1 MNNSQLKR
9 NTTVM
14 NKYGVDNVSKLTF
27 VQSKRLSTFYK
38 NRPCIH
44 PDLKAP
50 STNICGSDL
59 DIYRLNKSISDEWL
73 NLYHPLGAPRG
84 TLLSLGLVKDNTI
97 YCMMTFKKSRDKHY
111 NVELSRMWMIPGYYV
126 KDGYNVLS
134 DYATQFGLY
143 NIVAYVNLTYE
154 SFEEYERIG
163 MTSHRDIQRRKWWIK
178 DDDIISDASRR
189 QKHITI
195 QSLIEKGYH
204 PEWDLGTAV
213 YESKF

>member
-1 MNNSQLKR
+1 MNNSDLKR
-9 NTTVM
+9 TETVM
-14 NKYGVDNVSKLTF
+14 KKYGVDNVSKLLS
-27 VQSKRLSTFYK
+27 VQSKRLSTFYR

-44 PDLKAP
+44 HDLEAP
-50 STNICGSDL
+50 ITMLLGSDF

-97 YCMMTFKKSRDKHY
+97 YCIMTFKKSRDKHY
-111 NVELSRMWMIPGYYV
+111 NVELSRMWMMPGFYV
-126 KDGYNVLS
+126 KDGYNILS

-178 DDDIISDASRR
+178 NDDMISDASRR
-189 QKHITI
+189 QKHITTK
-195 QSLIEKGYH
+195 SLIEAGYH

-213 YESKF
+213 YES